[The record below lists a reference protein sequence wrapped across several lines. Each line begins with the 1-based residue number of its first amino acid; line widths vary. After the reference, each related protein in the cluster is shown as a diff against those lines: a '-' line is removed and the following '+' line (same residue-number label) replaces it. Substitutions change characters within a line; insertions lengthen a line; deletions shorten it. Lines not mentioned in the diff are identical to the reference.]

1 MLEHSAE
8 VHRVLTRYA
17 VIQGME
23 IAQIAGCNRLH
34 SGEHHLARWLL
45 MVQDRGDVDTVPAT
59 QEFLAILLGAT
70 RPNVSVIAS
79 GLQKKDAIR
88 YARGQIRIVNRKK
101 LEAAT
106 CECYRI
112 LANWVM
118 D

>member
-1 MLEHSAE
+1 
-8 VHRVLTRYA
+8 
-17 VIQGME
+17 ME

-34 SGEHHLARWLL
+34 NGQQRLARWLL
-45 MVQDRGDVDTVPAT
+45 MVQDRASGSIPAT
-59 QEFLAILLGAT
+59 QEFLSILLGTT

-79 GLQKKDAIR
+79 ALQKKGAIK
-88 YARGQIRIVNRKK
+88 YARGNIRSVNRKN

-112 LANWVM
+112 LANWVV